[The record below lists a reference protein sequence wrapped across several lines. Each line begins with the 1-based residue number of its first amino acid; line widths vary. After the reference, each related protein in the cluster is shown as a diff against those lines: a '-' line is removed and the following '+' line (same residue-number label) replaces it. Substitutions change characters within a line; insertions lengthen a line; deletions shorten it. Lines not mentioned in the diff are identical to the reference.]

1 MPTTQSALAAHPAD
15 RLFDAI
21 VRTDAPVC
29 VGLDPVLDRMPSALA
44 GRPPASAL
52 EAFSVAVIRAVASHV
67 PAVKLQSACY
77 ERYGAD
83 GVSALRCAMDAARDH
98 GLVTILDA
106 KRGDIGI
113 SASHYA
119 AAAAAMRADWVTAS
133 GYMGPDTLVPFLD
146 AGLGTFVLVRTS
158 NPGSDAVQ
166 SLHLRDG
173 RTVAE
178 AIADMVEDLGEG
190 RCGARGRS
198 QLGAVV
204 GATKPADGS
213 ALRARMRRTIM
224 LVPGY
229 GAQGGTLADI
239 RPLFGDTGRE
249 AIVTASRSVIYAF
262 DAHDGAWDSSVERA
276 AASFAREIREG
287 VRT

>member
-1 MPTTQSALAAHPAD
+1 MATSPAVLAAHPAD
-15 RLFDAI
+15 RLIDSIA
-21 VRTDAPVC
+21 RCDAPVC
-29 VGLDPVLDRMPSALA
+29 VGLDPVIDRMPAALA
-44 GRPPASAL
+44 AVPPAAAI
-52 EAFSVAVIRAVASHV
+52 EAFSIAVIRACAGHV

-77 ERYGAD
+77 ERFGAD
-83 GVSALRCAMDAARDH
+83 GLAALRASMDAARQH

-119 AAAAAMRADWVTAS
+119 AAAAAMGADWITAS
-133 GYMGPDTLVPFLD
+133 GYMGPDTLMPFLD

-158 NPGSDAVQ
+158 NPGSDALQ
-166 SLHLRDG
+166 SLALADG

-178 AIADMVEDLGEG
+178 AVADMVEELGAA
-190 RCGARGRS
+190 RCGAHGRS

-204 GATKPADGS
+204 GATKPADGA
-213 ALRARMRRTIM
+213 ALRARMHRTIM

-229 GAQGGTLADI
+229 GAQGGTLGDI
-239 RPLFGDTGRE
+239 RPLFGESGHD

-262 DAHDGAWDSSVERA
+262 DAADRDWTSSVARA
-276 AASFAREIREG
+276 AESFAREIREG
-287 VRT
+287 IRA